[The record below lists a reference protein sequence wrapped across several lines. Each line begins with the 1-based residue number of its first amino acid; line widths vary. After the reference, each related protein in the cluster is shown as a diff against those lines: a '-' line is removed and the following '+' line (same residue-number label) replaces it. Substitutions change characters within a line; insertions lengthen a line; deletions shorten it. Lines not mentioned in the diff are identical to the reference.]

1 MRWMCCNIGWIS
13 KSFPRSR
20 HETNVC
26 KITMKQFSNTQA
38 YVNWL
43 DEKWRWTWSYQRS
56 HDEKGVYVFGPVVDQ
71 HRMGNL
77 LQDYVK
83 DDEHLAI
90 CLAEWCFS
98 AYAPSLCQI
107 TSSSKCQS
115 VCFVQ
120 HVAPASKEKGRSVW
134 FTVGPFWILLVS
146 GVKTTPSEVWG
157 TFLTARL
164 VSGLAWNIANGSG
177 NTMAQHTECFGFAIV
192 FRQCCAALKQ

>member
-13 KSFPRSR
+13 KSFRRSR

-38 YVNWL
+38 YINWL

-90 CLAEWCFS
+90 CLVEWCFEHMHHILPNHIQLQVPKCLFRS
-98 AYAPSLCQI
+98 ACG
-107 TSSSKCQS
+107 TS
-115 VCFVQ
+115 
-120 HVAPASKEKGRSVW
+120 GRSVW
-134 FTVGPFWILLVS
+134 FRPLLVS

-192 FRQCCAALKQ
+192 FRQCCAAFKQ

>member
-1 MRWMCCNIGWIS
+1 MFRFGDPLTVWKVHDFLPGWEPWAVRRLIRASGRWMRWMCCNIGWIS

-90 CLAEWCFS
+90 CLVEWCFEHMHH
-98 AYAPSLCQI
+98 I
-107 TSSSKCQS
+107 TSSSSSSKCRFS
-115 VCFVQ
+115 LFRSACGTSF
-120 HVAPASKEKGRSVW
+120 KRKREK
-134 FTVGPFWILLVS
+134 
-146 GVKTTPSEVWG
+146 
-157 TFLTARL
+157 RL
-164 VSGLAWNIANGSG
+164 IYCRPL
-177 NTMAQHTECFGFAIV
+177 
-192 FRQCCAALKQ
+192 